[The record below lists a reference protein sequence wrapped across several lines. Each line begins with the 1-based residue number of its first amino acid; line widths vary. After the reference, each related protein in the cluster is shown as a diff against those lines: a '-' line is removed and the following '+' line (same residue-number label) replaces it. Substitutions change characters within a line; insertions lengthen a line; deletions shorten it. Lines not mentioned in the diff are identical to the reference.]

1 MTGGGTGM
9 IVRQETGDEEEEREA
24 LLHMEGM
31 GMMETATM
39 RGEGEVMEGGD
50 GRGWMVWE
58 EGGVLGMLGGGRGA
72 RDDGRGW
79 VVWEE
84 GGVLGMMGEGG

>member
-9 IVRQETGDEEEEREA
+9 IVHQETGDEEEREA

-39 RGEGEVMEGGD
+39 RGEGEGMEGD
-50 GRGWMVWE
+50 GGWCGRRE
-58 EGGVLGMLGGGRGA
+58 VLAVMGGGASGDERWY
-72 RDDGRGW
+72 GRKS
-79 VVWEE
+79 
-84 GGVLGMMGEGG
+84 